1 MKSSFK
7 LIPLGALLAFGAA
20 CVSAQTPS
28 TAPVNPTST
37 PSAVGVTQ
45 QEAAEAN
52 QKAVPRSDVGTVVR
66 TSPTA
71 EEKAKAAMSNDTMST
86 TQTPAPAPAKKRMPR
101 ADRN

>member
-28 TAPVNPTST
+28 TTA

-45 QEAAEAN
+45 QEAAEAT
-52 QKAVPRSDVGTVVR
+52 QKAVPRNDVGTVVR

-71 EEKAKAAMSNDTMST
+71 EEKAKDAMSGSTMST
-86 TQTPAPAPAKKRMPR
+86 TQTPAAVRAQAPTKKRAPR